1 MHIQAALLWADSII
15 FKGLKTMFYSVTGN
29 IVHIDASSVAVEC
42 GGVAFR
48 CSCSL
53 NTLKKVGNIGSQTTL
68 YTYLAVR
75 EDALELFG
83 FNDMSELDCFKL
95 LIGISGVG
103 PKAALAVLSEMTPD
117 KLAMAVASGDAKSV
131 TKAQGVGP
139 KIAQRIVL
147 ELKGKLTAVAND
159 TEEEFDAVSAVNASD
174 NTAEAVSALQFL
186 GYSKY
191 EAAKAVSAFDKNLSV
206 EELIKKALAVLSKN
220 L

>member
-1 MHIQAALLWADSII
+1 
-15 FKGLKTMFYSVTGN
+15 MFYSITGN
-29 IVHIDASSVAVEC
+29 IIMTDASSVAVEC
-42 GGVAFR
+42 GGVGFK
-48 CSCSL
+48 CNTSI
-53 NTLKKVGNIGSQTTL
+53 NTLKKIGTVGSRTTL

-83 FNDMSELDCFKL
+83 FHDQQELDCFKL

-117 KLAMAVASGDAKSV
+117 KLALAVSSGDAKSV

-147 ELKGKLTAVAND
+147 ELKGKLSAVTSAD
-159 TEEEFDAVSAVNASD
+159 DDGFDASAAIEASD

-186 GYSKY
+186 GYSRY
-191 EAAKAVSAFDKNLSV
+191 EAAKAVSTLDKNMSV
-206 EELIKKALAVLSKN
+206 EDMIKKALAVLSKN

>member
-1 MHIQAALLWADSII
+1 
-15 FKGLKTMFYSVTGN
+15 MFYSVTGN
-29 IVHIDASSVAVEC
+29 IVHIDATSVAVEC
-42 GGVAFR
+42 SGVAFR

-53 NTLKKVGNIGSQTTL
+53 NTLKKAGNLGSQTTL

-83 FNDMSELDCFKL
+83 FSDTNELDCFKL

-103 PKAALAVLSEMTPD
+103 PKAALSVLSEMTPD
-117 KLAMAVASGDAKSV
+117 KLAMAVASGDAKAV

-147 ELKGKLTAVAND
+147 ELKGKLTAVASD
-159 TEEEFDAVSAVNASD
+159 SDDGFDAAAAVEASD

-206 EELIKKALAVLSKN
+206 EELIKKALTVLSKN

>member
-1 MHIQAALLWADSII
+1 
-15 FKGLKTMFYSVTGN
+15 MFYSLTGN
-29 IVHIDASSVAVEC
+29 IIMTDVSSVAIEC
-42 GGVAFR
+42 GGVGFKCNA
-48 CSCSL
+48 SM
-53 NTLKKVGNIGSQTTL
+53 NTLKKVGTVGSKTTL
-68 YTYLAVR
+68 FTYLAVR

-83 FNDMSELDCFKL
+83 FADTQELDCFKL

-117 KLAMAVASGDAKSV
+117 RLAMAIASGDAKSV

-147 ELKGKLTAVAND
+147 ELKGKLTAVASTD
-159 TEEEFDAVSAVNASD
+159 DDGFDPAAAIEASD

-186 GYSKY
+186 GYTKY
-191 EAAKAVSAFDKNLSV
+191 EAAKAVSNFDKNLSV

>member
-1 MHIQAALLWADSII
+1 ML
-15 FKGLKTMFYSVTGN
+15 
-29 IVHIDASSVAVEC
+29 DASSVAIEC
-42 GGVAFR
+42 GGVGFKCNA
-48 CSCSL
+48 SV
-53 NTLKKVGNIGSQTTL
+53 NTLKKVGNIGSRTTL
-68 YTYLAVR
+68 YTHLAVR

-83 FNDMSELDCFKL
+83 FSDTQELDCFKL

-117 KLAMAVASGDAKSV
+117 RLALAVSAGDAKAV

-147 ELKGKLTAVAND
+147 ELKGKLSAVASAD
-159 TEEEFDAVSAVNASD
+159 DDGFDASAAAEASD

>member
-1 MHIQAALLWADSII
+1 MTD
-15 FKGLKTMFYSVTGN
+15 V
-29 IVHIDASSVAVEC
+29 SSVAIEC
-42 GGVAFR
+42 GGVGFKCNA
-48 CSCSL
+48 SM
-53 NTLKKVGNIGSQTTL
+53 NTLKKVGTVGSKTTL
-68 YTYLAVR
+68 FTYLAVR

-83 FNDMSELDCFKL
+83 FADTQELDCFKL

-117 KLAMAVASGDAKSV
+117 RLAMAVASGDAKSV

-147 ELKGKLTAVAND
+147 ELKGKLTAVASTD
-159 TEEEFDAVSAVNASD
+159 DDGFDPAAAIEASD

-186 GYSKY
+186 GYTKY
-191 EAAKAVSAFDKNLSV
+191 EAAKAVSNFDKNLSV

>member
-1 MHIQAALLWADSII
+1 
-15 FKGLKTMFYSVTGN
+15 MFYSVTGN

-53 NTLKKVGNIGSQTTL
+53 NTLKKVGSIGSQTTL

-83 FNDMSELDCFKL
+83 FSDTNELDCFKL

-117 KLAMAVASGDAKSV
+117 RLAAAIATGDAKSV
-131 TKAQGVGP
+131 TKAQGIGP

-147 ELKGKLTAVAND
+147 ELKGKLSSVASD
-159 TEEEFDAVSAVNASD
+159 ADEGFDAVSAVSASD

-191 EAAKAVSAFDKNLSV
+191 EAAKAVSQFDRNLSV
-206 EELIKKALAVLSKN
+206 EELIRKALTVLSKN

>member
-1 MHIQAALLWADSII
+1 
-15 FKGLKTMFYSVTGN
+15 MFYSLTGN
-29 IVHIDASSVAVEC
+29 IIMTDASSVAVEC
-42 GGVAFR
+42 GGVGFK
-48 CSCSL
+48 CSASM
-53 NTLKKVGNIGSQTTL
+53 NTLKKVGTLGSKTTL

-83 FNDMSELDCFKL
+83 FHDTQELDCFKL

-117 KLAMAVASGDAKSV
+117 KLALAVSSGDVKSV

-147 ELKGKLTAVAND
+147 ELKGKLSAVSSSD
-159 TEEEFDAVSAVNASD
+159 DDGFDAAAAIEASD

-186 GYSKY
+186 GYSRY
-191 EAAKAVSAFDKNLSV
+191 ESAKAVSALDKNMSV
-206 EELIKKALAVLSKN
+206 EDMIKKALAVLSKN

>member
-1 MHIQAALLWADSII
+1 
-15 FKGLKTMFYSVTGN
+15 MFYSLTGN
-29 IVHIDASSVAVEC
+29 IIMIDASSVAVEC
-42 GGVAFR
+42 GGVGFKCNA
-48 CSCSL
+48 SM
-53 NTLKKVGNIGSQTTL
+53 NTLKKVGNIGSMTTL
-68 YTYLAVR
+68 FTYLAVR

-83 FNDMSELDCFKL
+83 FADMQELDCFKL

-117 KLAMAVASGDAKSV
+117 RLAMAVASGDAKSV

-147 ELKGKLTAVAND
+147 ELKGKLTAVVSSD
-159 TEEEFDAVSAVNASD
+159 DDGFDPAAAIEASD

-186 GYSKY
+186 GYTKY
-191 EAAKAVSAFDKNLSV
+191 EAAKAVSNFDKNLSV

>member
-1 MHIQAALLWADSII
+1 
-15 FKGLKTMFYSVTGN
+15 MFYYLNGTITVLEPGL
-29 IVHIDASSVAVEC
+29 AVVDC
-42 GGVAFR
+42 GGVGYGCRITAYTAGQLK
-48 CSCSL
+48 L
-53 NTLKKVGNIGSQTTL
+53 NQNAKL
-68 YTYLAVR
+68 YITESIR
-75 EDALELFG
+75 EDAHDLYGFISREEQQCYELLT
-83 FNDMSELDCFKL
+83 SVT
-95 LIGISGVG
+95 GVG

-117 KLAMAVASGDAKSV
+117 KLAMAVASGDAKAV

-147 ELKGKLTAVAND
+147 ELKGKLTAVQTDA
-159 TEEEFDAVSAVNASD
+159 TEEFDAVSAVNASD

>member
-1 MHIQAALLWADSII
+1 
-15 FKGLKTMFYSVTGN
+15 MFYSVTGN

-42 GGVAFR
+42 GGVAFK

-83 FNDMSELDCFKL
+83 FNDMNELDCFKL

-159 TEEEFDAVSAVNASD
+159 TEEAFDAVSAVSASD

-191 EAAKAVSAFDKNLSV
+191 EAAKAVSQFDKNLSV
-206 EELIKKALAVLSKN
+206 EELIRKALTVLSKN

>member
-1 MHIQAALLWADSII
+1 
-15 FKGLKTMFYSVTGN
+15 MFYSLTGN
-29 IVHIDASSVAVEC
+29 IIMTDATSVAIEC
-42 GGVAFR
+42 GGVGFKCNA
-48 CSCSL
+48 SM
-53 NTLKKVGNIGSQTTL
+53 NTLKKVGTVGSKTTL
-68 YTYLAVR
+68 FTYLAVR

-83 FNDMSELDCFKL
+83 FADTQELDCFKL

-117 KLAMAVASGDAKSV
+117 RLAMAVASGDAKSV

-147 ELKGKLTAVAND
+147 ELKGKLTAVASTD
-159 TEEEFDAVSAVNASD
+159 DDGFDPAAAIEASD

-186 GYSKY
+186 GYTKY
-191 EAAKAVSAFDKNLSV
+191 EAAKAVSNFDKNLSV

>member
-1 MHIQAALLWADSII
+1 
-15 FKGLKTMFYSVTGN
+15 MFYSLTGN
-29 IVHIDASSVAVEC
+29 ILMTDASSVAIEC
-42 GGVAFR
+42 GGVGFKCNA
-48 CSCSL
+48 SM
-53 NTLKKVGNIGSQTTL
+53 NTLKKVGTVGSKTTL
-68 YTYLAVR
+68 FTYLAVR

-83 FNDMSELDCFKL
+83 FADTQELDCFKL

-117 KLAMAVASGDAKSV
+117 RLAMAVASGDAKSV

-147 ELKGKLTAVAND
+147 ELKGKLTAVASSD
-159 TEEEFDAVSAVNASD
+159 DDGFDPAAAIEASD

-186 GYSKY
+186 GYTKY
-191 EAAKAVSAFDKNLSV
+191 EAAKAVSNFDKNLSV
-206 EELIKKALAVLSKN
+206 EELIKKALAILSKN

>member
-1 MHIQAALLWADSII
+1 
-15 FKGLKTMFYSVTGN
+15 MFYSVTGN
-29 IVHIDASSVAVEC
+29 IVHTDASYVAVEC

-83 FNDMSELDCFKL
+83 FKDTNELDCFKL

-117 KLAMAVASGDAKSV
+117 ALATAVASGDAKSV

-147 ELKGKLTAVAND
+147 ELKGKLTAVSSD
-159 TEEEFDAVSAVNASD
+159 TDDVFDAVSATNASN
-174 NTAEAVSALQFL
+174 NTSEAVSALQFL

-191 EAAKAVSAFDKNLSV
+191 EAAKAVSQFDKNLSV

>member
-1 MHIQAALLWADSII
+1 
-15 FKGLKTMFYSVTGN
+15 MFYSLTGN
-29 IVHIDASSVAVEC
+29 ILMTDASSVAIEC
-42 GGVAFR
+42 GGVGFKCNA
-48 CSCSL
+48 SM
-53 NTLKKVGNIGSQTTL
+53 NTLKKVGTVGSKTTL
-68 YTYLAVR
+68 FTYLAVR

-83 FNDMSELDCFKL
+83 FADMQELDCFKL

-117 KLAMAVASGDAKSV
+117 RLAMAVASGDAKSV

-147 ELKGKLTAVAND
+147 ELKGKLTAVASSD
-159 TEEEFDAVSAVNASD
+159 DDGFDPAAAIEASD

-186 GYSKY
+186 GYTKY
-191 EAAKAVSAFDKNLSV
+191 EAAKAVSNFDKNLSV
-206 EELIKKALAVLSKN
+206 EELIKKALAILSKN

>member
-1 MHIQAALLWADSII
+1 
-15 FKGLKTMFYSVTGN
+15 MFYSITGN
-29 IVHIDASSVAVEC
+29 IIMTDASSVAVEC
-42 GGVAFR
+42 GGVGFK
-48 CSCSL
+48 CNTSI
-53 NTLKKVGNIGSQTTL
+53 NTLKKIGTVGSRTTL

-83 FNDMSELDCFKL
+83 FHDQQELDCFKL

-117 KLAMAVASGDAKSV
+117 KLALAVSSGDAKSV

-139 KIAQRIVL
+139 KIAQRIVM
-147 ELKGKLTAVAND
+147 ELKGKLSAVTSAD
-159 TEEEFDAVSAVNASD
+159 DDGFDASAAIEASD

-186 GYSKY
+186 GYSRY
-191 EAAKAVSAFDKNLSV
+191 EAAKAVSTLDKNMSV
-206 EELIKKALAVLSKN
+206 EDMIKKALAVLSKN

>member
-1 MHIQAALLWADSII
+1 
-15 FKGLKTMFYSVTGN
+15 MFYSVTGN
-29 IVHIDASSVAVEC
+29 IVYMDASSVAVEC

-53 NTLKKVGNIGSQTTL
+53 NTLKKVGNMGSQTTL

-83 FNDMSELDCFKL
+83 FKDMKELDCFKL

-103 PKAALAVLSEMTPD
+103 PKAALAVLSEMTAD
-117 KLAMAVASGDAKSV
+117 ALAMAVAAGDAKAV

-147 ELKGKLTAVAND
+147 ELKGKLTAVASD
-159 TEEEFDAVSAVNASD
+159 TDDGFDAVSAAEASD
-174 NTAEAVSALQFL
+174 NTSEAVSALQFL

-191 EAAKAVSAFDKNLSV
+191 EAAKAVSQFDKNLSV

>member
-1 MHIQAALLWADSII
+1 
-15 FKGLKTMFYSVTGN
+15 MFYSVTGN

-53 NTLKKVGNIGSQTTL
+53 NTLKTVGNIGSQTTL
-68 YTYLAVR
+68 YTYLVVR

-83 FNDMSELDCFKL
+83 FKDMNELDCFKL

-147 ELKGKLTAVAND
+147 ELKGKLTAVTND
-159 TEEEFDAVSAVNASD
+159 VSEEFDAVAAVNASD
-174 NTAEAVSALQFL
+174 NTQEAVSALQFL

-206 EELIKKALAVLSKN
+206 EELIKKALTVLSKN